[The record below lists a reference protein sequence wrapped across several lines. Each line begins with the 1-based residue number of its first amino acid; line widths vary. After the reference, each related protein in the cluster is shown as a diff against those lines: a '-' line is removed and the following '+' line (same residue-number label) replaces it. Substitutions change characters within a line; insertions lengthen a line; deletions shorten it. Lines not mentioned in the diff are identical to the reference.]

1 MAPLFPLLVVVVAA
15 AIMMMIAIV
24 ERRKG
29 RKKVAA
35 VADDRGR
42 DRGTA
47 LGPDRDQGTVL
58 LASLPRGTKRIGGGK
73 GGIGID
79 QAAVEAEAEVEA
91 EVGMIIIMGAN
102 GGIMVGAVRGLDHE
116 IATITEMGLVEA
128 TKRVEVAVVV
138 GVGVGDGLRRPATA
152 KNPRRPPQSQLDL
165 AFREDRA
172 RAALLVVVVE
182 EGSVP
187 TLQCWPRREKRRR
200 WQRNGIVVGGTGRG
214 GTCRPRRERR
224 R

>member
-1 MAPLFPLLVVVVAA
+1 MAPLFPLLLVVVVA

-24 ERRKG
+24 ERRRG

-42 DRGTA
+42 DRRTA
-47 LGPDRDQGTVL
+47 LGPDRDQGTGF
-58 LASLPRGTKRIGGGK
+58 LASLPRGTKRIGGGRR
-73 GGIGID
+73 GIGID
-79 QAAVEAEAEVEA
+79 QAAVEAEAKVEVEA

-102 GGIMVGAVRGLDHE
+102 GGIMVGAVRGLDRE
-116 IATITEMGLVEA
+116 IATIAEMGLVEA
-128 TKRVEVAVVV
+128 TKRVEVAVAVA
-138 GVGVGDGLRRPATA
+138 GVGLHRAATA

-187 TLQCWPRREKRRR
+187 TLQCWPRREKKMR
-200 WQRNGIVVGGTGRG
+200 WQRNGIVAGGTGRG